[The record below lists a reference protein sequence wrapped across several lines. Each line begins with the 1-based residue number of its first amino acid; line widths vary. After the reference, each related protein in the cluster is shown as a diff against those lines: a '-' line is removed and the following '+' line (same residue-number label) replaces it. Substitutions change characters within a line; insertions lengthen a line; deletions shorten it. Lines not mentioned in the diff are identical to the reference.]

1 MVDSTQGD
9 PPPAGPERQSAE
21 QRPTAGTAP
30 SGTGDSLREG
40 LGMLRF
46 VGAGM
51 ELSGSAILCAAIG
64 YAVDQYFENTTL
76 IATALG
82 AVFGFA
88 AALYRFIRMAMAAN
102 KPAGRHR

>member
-1 MVDSTQGD
+1 MADLTQGA
-9 PPPAGPERQSAE
+9 PPPAEPGPERPAASS
-21 QRPTAGTAP
+21 R
-30 SGTGDSLREG
+30 TGASLREG

-64 YAVDQYFENTTL
+64 YAVDRYFENTTL

-102 KPAGRHR
+102 QPAGRR